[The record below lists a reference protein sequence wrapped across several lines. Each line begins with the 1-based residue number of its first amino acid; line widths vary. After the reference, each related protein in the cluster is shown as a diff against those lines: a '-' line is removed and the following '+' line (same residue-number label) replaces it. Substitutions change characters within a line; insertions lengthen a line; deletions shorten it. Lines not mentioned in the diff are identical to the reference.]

1 MDLVEDIFDGLDSA
15 FKTGGAAAAFDTLL
29 ERLKAQGQHAHRFEA
44 RLMQKRH
51 ELGLPLNGDTASIP
65 PGQRAEWDAHV
76 AAEARLAG
84 ETYLAE
90 GEIARAWPYFRAL
103 GDAGPVREAIEKL
116 PAADAK
122 DEIIDVALYERVH
135 PARGYAMVL
144 ATHGSCRAITCLDQ
158 YPDPESRDAALE
170 LLTGALHAELTENLA
185 RVIEKQEGAP
195 PPDRSMTALLAGRD
209 WLFGE
214 YDYYIDTSHLL
225 SALRFA
231 VESENPVVWRRALD
245 FTEYGQKLGAMY
257 HYAGEPPF
265 ERPYADHAMFLR
277 GLLGIDVDAS
287 VAHFRHIADS
297 ADPEK
302 IGTYPAQVLVRY
314 LLRLKRPQEA
324 IEVFERH
331 LLESDPQYLT
341 CPNLTQLCQIAGDH
355 ERLRG
360 VARGRND
367 ALSYMAGYLLK
378 PAP

>member
-1 MDLVEDIFDGLDSA
+1 M
-15 FKTGGAAAAFDTLL
+15 
-29 ERLKAQGQHAHRFEA
+29 
-44 RLMQKRH
+44 
-51 ELGLPLNGDTASIP
+51 
-65 PGQRAEWDAHV
+65 
-76 AAEARLAG
+76 
-84 ETYLAE
+84 
-90 GEIARAWPYFRAL
+90 
-103 GDAGPVREAIEKL
+103 
-116 PAADAK
+116 
-122 DEIIDVALYERVH
+122 
-135 PARGYAMVL
+135 
-144 ATHGSCRAITCLDQ
+144 
-158 YPDPESRDAALE
+158 
-170 LLTGALHAELTENLA
+170 
-185 RVIEKQEGAP
+185 
-195 PPDRSMTALLAGRD
+195 
-209 WLFGE
+209 
-214 YDYYIDTSHLL
+214 
-225 SALRFA
+225 
-231 VESENPVVWRRALD
+231 VWRRALD
-245 FTEYGQKLGAMY
+245 FTEYGQRLGAMY

-324 IEVFERH
+324 IDVFERH

-355 ERLRG
+355 ARLRS